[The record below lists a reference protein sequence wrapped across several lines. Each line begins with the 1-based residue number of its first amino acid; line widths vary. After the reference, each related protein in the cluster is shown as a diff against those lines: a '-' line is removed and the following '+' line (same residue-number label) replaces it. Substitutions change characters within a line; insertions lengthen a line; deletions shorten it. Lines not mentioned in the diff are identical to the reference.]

1 MAKVLELGDMAPE
14 IALEADDGSSFTLSS
29 LRGREVVLYFYP
41 KADTP
46 GCTAEACGFRDLRSS
61 YADRNA
67 VIVGV
72 SPDDQRF
79 QAKFKQKYDLNFVLL
94 ADIGHSVSERYGV
107 WREKSMYGRKFYGVE
122 RTTFLISREGRIRKI
137 YSRVRP
143 KDHAANL
150 LDDL

>member
-1 MAKVLELGDMAPE
+1 
-14 IALEADDGSSFTLSS
+14 

>member
-107 WREKSMYGRKFYGVE
+107 WREKSMYGRKFYGVQ